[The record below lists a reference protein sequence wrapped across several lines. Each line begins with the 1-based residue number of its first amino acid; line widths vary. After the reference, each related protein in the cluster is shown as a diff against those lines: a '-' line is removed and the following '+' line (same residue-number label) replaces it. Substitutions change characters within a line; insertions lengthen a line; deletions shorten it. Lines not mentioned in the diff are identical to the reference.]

1 MWQHVRYVSVRKT
14 ELTVS
19 LSGLLIKTKQNWEI
33 KNHGMAQEHKK
44 NQYVKIDESRKLKQT
59 KAMNQHRQ
67 RETGAVLQFRVCTVR
82 REVKLKLPL
91 N

>member
-1 MWQHVRYVSVRKT
+1 MYLLKKT

-19 LSGLLIKTKQNWEI
+19 LSVLLIKRRQNWEI
-33 KNHGMAQEHKK
+33 KNHGMAQEHKTK
-44 NQYVKIDESRKLKQT
+44 IKYVKIDETRKLKQT

-67 RETGAVLQFRVCTVR
+67 RETRAVLQFRVCTVQ